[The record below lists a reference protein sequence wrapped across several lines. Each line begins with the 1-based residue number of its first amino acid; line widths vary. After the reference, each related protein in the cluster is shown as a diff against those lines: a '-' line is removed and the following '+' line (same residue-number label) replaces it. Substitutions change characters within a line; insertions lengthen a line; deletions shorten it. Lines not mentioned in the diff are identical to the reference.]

1 MKLIK
6 TVTISAPDNSNHP
19 PDVVPIPPQMFTV
32 TLDYEQHKHLMLMF
46 TDPPSFVDDYHPS
59 PRPPTSE

>member
-6 TVTISAPDNSNHP
+6 TVTISVPDNSNHP
-19 PDVVPIPPQMFTV
+19 PDVVPIPPQMFTA

-46 TDPPSFVDDYHPS
+46 TDPQAFDDDSDTSPAPHPS
-59 PRPPTSE
+59 D